1 MSLDQ
6 NLFTLVV
13 SVNKDDPN
21 IVDLTEPSG
30 VIHYRKQ
37 RIQGPVYKVEVYD
50 FTSQSLLAIATSPS
64 PASKTKMLELYNPTI
79 NVELKSTGLLSFKWS
94 FQWEDH
100 EFEWKREECY
110 LIRKPDPP
118 VLVAITKEPVGR
130 LKTQSIQILDYNLMR
145 FDVNDR
151 KGLEIV
157 ILTALLTFQDA
168 NEFAHLSKEEKRKNS
183 STSLTSPSP
192 PSESPSPPPLPSKP
206 EPKTGVDRI
215 AEMQAIRG
223 EVNEVTVEEEGN
235 VLDYA
240 SYCWNLLQD
249 DAMLFVIIRSNTE
262 NEVPKVLQVLEETKR
277 IRHRAGLEDDLHQ
290 YVVFDT
296 KKKGPKRINLDQPAN
311 DEYTPPRDLHI
322 HLSKIP
328 MPELEPR
335 PSIVNNAKDSSDGK
349 KDSSKRE
356 KKGRR
361 LLLLRQ
367 SNSSH

>member
-37 RIQGPVYKVEVYD
+37 RIAGPVYKSEVYD
-50 FTSQSLLAIATSPS
+50 FASQSLLAIATSPS
-64 PASKTKMLELYNPTI
+64 PASKIKMVELYNPTI
-79 NVELKSTGLLSFKWS
+79 NIELKSTGLLSFKWS
-94 FQWEDH
+94 FQWEEH
-100 EFEWKREECY
+100 KFEWRREECY
-110 LIRKPDPP
+110 LIRGEDPP

-157 ILTALLTFQDA
+157 ILTALFIFQDA

-183 STSLTSPSP
+183 SSSLISSSPSQSP
-192 PSESPSPPPLPSKP
+192 PPPPLPSKP

-223 EVNEVTVEEEGN
+223 EVNEVTVEEEGD
-235 VLDYA
+235 VSDYA

-296 KKKGPKRINLDQPAN
+296 KKKGPKRINLDQPTN
-311 DEYTPPRDLHI
+311 DEYTPPQDLHI

-335 PSIVNNAKDSSDGK
+335 PSTIHNAKDSNDGK
-349 KDSSKRE
+349 KDGKRE
-356 KKGRR
+356 KKGRKLFR
-361 LLLLRQ
+361 G
-367 SNSSH
+367 